1 MVLTQD
7 ADLRQ
12 LLEQSKTV
20 AVVGWSNKPDRPS
33 NRIANRLMNYGYQVY
48 LVNPTIES
56 TPEQPVYAA
65 LADIPVKVDIV
76 DVFRRAEDVP
86 EVVKDA
92 INIGAKAVWMQ
103 QGIVNEDAAKQAES
117 AGLKV
122 VMDHCINDEY
132 RRLIGTNN

>member
-12 LLEQSKTV
+12 ILEQSKTI

-33 NRIANRLMNYGYQVY
+33 NRIARRLVSFGYEVY
-48 LVNPTIES
+48 HVNPTIAS
-56 TPEQPVYAA
+56 TPEQPVYAS
-65 LADIPVKVDIV
+65 LADIPVKIDVV

-86 EVVKDA
+86 EVVEDA
-92 INIGAKAVWMQ
+92 IAVGAKAVWMQ
-103 QGIVNEDAAKQAES
+103 QGIINEEAGKQAEA

-122 VMDHCINDEY
+122 VMDRCMNDEY
-132 RRLIGTNN
+132 VRLIERQ